1 MKSHKYVPDQLTVLQ
16 ECLAHTFMPFVVYLK
31 FSFHQA
37 SCVFRGQIQ
46 QPSAGQ
52 TPVMR
57 VVLVENFL

>member
-16 ECLAHTFMPFVVYLK
+16 DCLAHAVMPFVVYLK

-46 QPSAGQ
+46 QPSPGQ

-57 VVLVENFL
+57 IVLGEKFL